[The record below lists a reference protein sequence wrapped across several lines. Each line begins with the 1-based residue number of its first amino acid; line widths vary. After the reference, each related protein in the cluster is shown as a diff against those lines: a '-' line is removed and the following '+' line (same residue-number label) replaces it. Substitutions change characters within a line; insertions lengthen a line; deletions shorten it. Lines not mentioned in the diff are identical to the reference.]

1 MTDKAGQR
9 QKNGG
14 KTASKHGQPT
24 DKVEFGQNL
33 DKKV

>member
-9 QKNGG
+9 QNGG